1 MGKFS
6 VVSPLRAAV
15 KNEKSWIPFAGD
27 VIERFEEIAG
37 DLGAVFAL
45 ELDVFAVGEL
55 ELGEEG
61 VVDVGELGKF
71 SVDECVDF
79 IGAVEGGD
87 LGGDIAVGA
96 VADRVG
102 ADHDAAREG
111 ASALLTIAK
120 IDLGQILGAV
130 VINDE
135 VDGFS
140 IGREMGCVDV
150 AVEGEGED
158 FGGATGCG

>member
-1 MGKFS
+1 MGKFG
-6 VVSPLRAAV
+6 VVSPLGATVRD
-15 KNEKSWIPFAGD
+15 EKSRIPFAGD
-27 VIERFEEIAG
+27 VIERFVEIAG
-37 DLGAVFAL
+37 DLSAIFAF
-45 ELDVFAVGEL
+45 EVDVFAVGKL

-102 ADHDAAREG
+102 TDHDAAREG
-111 ASALLTIAK
+111 ASAKLTIAK
-120 IDLGQILGAV
+120 IDLGQILRAV

-135 VDGFS
+135 VDGFA

-150 AVEGEGED
+150 AVEGEGEN
-158 FGGATGCG
+158 FGGATRGG